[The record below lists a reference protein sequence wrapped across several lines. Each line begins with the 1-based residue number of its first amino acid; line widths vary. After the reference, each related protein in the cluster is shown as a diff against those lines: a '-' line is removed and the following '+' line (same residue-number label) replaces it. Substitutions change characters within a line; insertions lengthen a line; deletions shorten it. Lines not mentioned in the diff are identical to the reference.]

1 MSETEQQSQH
11 EPEHDSIP
19 VYIDRVHYD
28 APSHHMT
35 GEGLRDLPKPPV
47 PTDRD
52 LWQEVEGPTD
62 DILIRPEGNYEVKTW
77 THYYTAPKTINPG
90 VS

>member
-1 MSETEQQSQH
+1 MSEIEQKS
-11 EPEHDSIP
+11 EHHVVP

-28 APSHHMT
+28 APSHHLP
-35 GEGLRDLPKPPV
+35 GHVLRGLSKPPV
-47 PTDRD
+47 PEDRD

-62 DILIRPEGNYEVKTW
+62 DILIRPEGSYEVHEW

-90 VS
+90 AS